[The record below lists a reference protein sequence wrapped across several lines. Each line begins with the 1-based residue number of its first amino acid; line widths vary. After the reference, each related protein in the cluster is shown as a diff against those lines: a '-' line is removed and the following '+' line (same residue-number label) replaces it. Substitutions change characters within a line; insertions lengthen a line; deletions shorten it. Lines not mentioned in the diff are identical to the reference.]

1 MCIFASYLFS
11 YLQVTLTGHVTV
23 YGETT
28 NVNYVILQG
37 RSTAVSNDDCEYL
50 LFSVFNVN

>member
-37 RSTAVSNDDCEYL
+37 RSTAVANDDCEYL